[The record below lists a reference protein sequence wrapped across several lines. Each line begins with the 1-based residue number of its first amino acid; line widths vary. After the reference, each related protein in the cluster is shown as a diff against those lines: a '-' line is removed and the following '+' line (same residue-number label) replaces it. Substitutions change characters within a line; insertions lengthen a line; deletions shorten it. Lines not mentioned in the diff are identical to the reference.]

1 MGSDAVHDGQL
12 HRRIGL
18 KSVLFQSIAFM
29 APGGSVVFGLGLI
42 ILYAKVAAPLALA
55 VALIAALC
63 VAACIGQLARSIP
76 SAGGFFSY
84 ITAAMGKA
92 AGFAAGWGWAV
103 MAFVGPTIGALLFG
117 IVGNDFCNTYLSTD
131 VPWWLLSGAVMIATA
146 AATLVGVKLST
157 GVTIVLGILEVSILL
172 IVMIALIIHAG
183 GDNTIQVLNFNKAN
197 SFGDFALGIVYAVAV
212 FVGFEAAAP
221 LAEEVKDPR
230 RNIPLAVIG
239 STALIGIFYVL
250 AIYTAV
256 VGWGP
261 GKLDGYLN
269 SPDPWREMANQLGG
283 WVAFFV
289 IVAILNSLF
298 AVTQAGFNAST
309 RLLFAMGRA
318 RVLPQGLAKV
328 HSKYETPWVAI
339 AVVFVLSGTTSIG
352 FGLWKG
358 AFNAFIFYI
367 TIVSLTFIVLY
378 IVTCIATPLFFGR
391 VGRREFSWLW
401 HGLVPLVGG
410 GTLVVVLYK
419 SVHPMPAY
427 PASWAVW
434 ATFAWLAA
442 GVVIAAALELSGKL
456 PADELARAMDLQ
468 AREDEDPPPPPPP
481 PPGLNSLRART
492 SCASAARSRRR

>member
-1 MGSDAVHDGQL
+1 MASAAVKEGQL

-18 KSVLFQSIAFM
+18 RSVLFQSIAFM

-42 ILYAKVAAPLALA
+42 ILYANVAAPLALA
-55 VALIAALC
+55 VSLIAPLC
-63 VAACIGQLARSIP
+63 VAECIGQLARYIP

-84 ITAAMGKA
+84 ITAALGRA

-117 IVGNDFCNTYLSTD
+117 IVGNDFCNTYLSVD
-131 VPWWLLSGAVMIATA
+131 VPWWLLSGAVMIVTATT
-146 AATLVGVKLST
+146 TLVGVKLST
-157 GVTIVLGILEVSILL
+157 GVTIVLGVLEVSILL
-172 IVMIALIIHAG
+172 LVMVALIIHAG
-183 GDNTIQVLNFNKAN
+183 GDNTIQVLNFNKAS
-197 SFGDFALGIVYAVAV
+197 SFGNFALGIVYAVAV

-230 RNIPLAVIG
+230 RNIPRAVIG
-239 STALIGIFYVL
+239 STALIGLFYVL

-261 GKLDGYLN
+261 GKLDGYLA

-318 RVLPQGLAKV
+318 RVLPSALARI
-328 HSKYETPWVAI
+328 HPKYETPWVAI
-339 AVVFVLSGTTSIG
+339 AVVFALSATASLG

-358 AFNAFIFYI
+358 AFNAFVFYI
-367 TIVSLTFIVLY
+367 PIVSLVFISLY

-391 VGRREFSWLW
+391 VRRNEFHWFW

-410 GTLVVVLYK
+410 GTLLVVLYK

-434 ATFAWLAA
+434 ASLGWIVA
-442 GVVIAAALELSGKL
+442 GIVIAAALELTGKL
-456 PADELARAMDLQ
+456 PADEFARAMELQ
-468 AREDEDPPPPPPP
+468 AHEERDDFAPSGAVPQ
-481 PPGLNSLRART
+481 AT
-492 SCASAARSRRR
+492 

>member
-1 MGSDAVHDGQL
+1 MTSPAVNEGQL

-18 KSVLFQSIAFM
+18 NSVLFQSIAFM

-42 ILYAKVAAPLALA
+42 ILYANVAAPLALG
-55 VALIAALC
+55 VALVAALC
-63 VAACIGQLARSIP
+63 VAACIGQLARHIP

-84 ITAAMGKA
+84 ITAALGKA
-92 AGFAAGWGWAV
+92 VGFAAGWAWAV

-117 IVGNDFCNTYLSTD
+117 IVGNDFCNTYLSVD
-131 VPWWLLSGAVMIATA
+131 VPWWVLSGAVMIATA

-157 GVTIVLGILEVSILL
+157 GVTIVLGILEVTILL
-172 IVMIALIIHAG
+172 LVMVALIIHAG

-261 GKLDGYLN
+261 GKLSGYLE

-318 RVLPQGLAKV
+318 RVLPQVLARIHPK
-328 HSKYETPWVAI
+328 HETPWVAI
-339 AVVFVLSGTTSIG
+339 ALVFVLSSTASLG

-358 AFNAFIFYI
+358 AFNAFVFYI
-367 TIVSLTFIVLY
+367 TIVSLTFISLY

-391 VGRREFSWLW
+391 VRRREFNWFW
-401 HGLVPLVGG
+401 HGLVPFGGG
-410 GTLVVVLYK
+410 GTLLVVLYK
-419 SVHPMPAY
+419 SVHPMPTY

-434 ATFAWLAA
+434 ATFGWIAT
-442 GVVIAAALELSGKL
+442 GIVIAAALELAGKL
-456 PADELARAMDLQ
+456 PADEFARAMELQ
-468 AREDEDPPPPPPP
+468 AHEERDDLAPP
-481 PPGLNSLRART
+481 
-492 SCASAARSRRR
+492 AAVPQPT

>member
-1 MGSDAVHDGQL
+1 MASAAVNEGQL

-42 ILYAKVAAPLALA
+42 ILYANVAAPLALA

-63 VAACIGQLARSIP
+63 VAACIGQLARYIP

-84 ITAAMGKA
+84 ITAAIGKA

-117 IVGNDFCNTYLSTD
+117 IVGNDFCTTYLSVD
-131 VPWWLLSGAVMIATA
+131 VPWWVLSGAVMIVTA
-146 AATLVGVKLST
+146 VLTLVGVKLST
-157 GVTIVLGILEVSILL
+157 GVTIVLGVLEVSILL
-172 IVMIALIIHAG
+172 IVMVALIIHAG
-183 GDNTIQVLNFNKAN
+183 GNNTIQVLNFNKAS
-197 SFGDFALGIVYAVAV
+197 SFGNFALGIVYAVAV

-230 RNIPLAVIG
+230 RNIPRAVIG
-239 STALIGIFYVL
+239 STALIGLFYVL

-261 GKLDGYLN
+261 AKLSGYLS

-318 RVLPQGLAKV
+318 RVLPSALARI
-328 HSKYETPWVAI
+328 HPKYETPWVAI
-339 AVVFVLSGTTSIG
+339 AVVFVLSFTASLG

-358 AFNAFIFYI
+358 AFNAFVFYI
-367 TIVSLTFIVLY
+367 TIVSLVFISLY
-378 IVTCIATPLFFGR
+378 IVTCIATPLFFSR
-391 VGRREFSWLW
+391 VRRNEFNWFW
-401 HGLVPLVGG
+401 HGLVPVVGG

-434 ATFAWLAA
+434 ASFAWIAT
-442 GVVIAAALELSGKL
+442 GIVIAAALELAGKL
-456 PADELARAMDLQ
+456 PADEFARAMELQ
-468 AREDEDPPPPPPP
+468 AHEERDDLAP
-481 PPGLNSLRART
+481 SRAVPQPT
-492 SCASAARSRRR
+492 